1 MKKIITSII
10 LSAIATIPVYAQ
22 EQADTLKTQE
32 LNEVV
37 VQAHM
42 QRTSSA
48 KSTYTP
54 SGKQKNAAQNAVDLL
69 RQMAIPQI
77 RINPIDETVTDNV
90 GGSVAI
96 YINFLEASKEEMEG
110 LRTADVR
117 RVEYL
122 EFPTDPRFRG
132 AERVINIIVQEY
144 AYGGYTKVTA
154 DENFLVGLSSRVNI
168 FSKFSY
174 KKMTYDLYAGANN
187 WNNHHIGSTTE
198 GIYHLTGQDGKEI
211 SLTRKET
218 LESSHY
224 KQNQYPVTFRA
235 TYNSNKIQIR
245 NLLAFTSRAGA

>member
-1 MKKIITSII
+1 MKTRLIISS
-10 LSAIATIPVYAQ
+10 LVVFSSFSVKAQ
-22 EQADTLKTQE
+22 EVTDTIKSQE

-37 VQAHM
+37 VQAQM
-42 QRTSSA
+42 QRTSST

-54 SGKQKNAAQNAVDLL
+54 TGKQKNAAQNAVDLL

-90 GGSVAI
+90 GGNVAI

-144 AYGGYTKVTA
+144 AYGGYTKITA
-154 DENFLVGLSSRVNI
+154 NENFLVGLSSRVNI
-168 FSKFSY
+168 FSKF
-174 KKMTYDLYAGANN
+174 TY
-187 WNNHHIGSTTE
+187 TM
-198 GIYHLTGQDGKEI
+198 
-211 SLTRKET
+211 
-218 LESSHY
+218 
-224 KQNQYPVTFRA
+224 
-235 TYNSNKIQIR
+235 IR
-245 NLLAFTSRAGA
+245 